1 MQHAT
6 TCPNLCVYCVFVSP
20 QEFAALIDEAR
31 PVVIKN
37 AAQELFGADYNHF
50 SRENFVKRYGD
61 ATVSVGA
68 LPYAN
73 EFKKGR
79 GGTEEKSLH
88 EYVSSFFNPGD
99 IPLYLY
105 SSKFVEENSEVG
117 VSPNT
122 VAVLSLSLLVAR

>member
-1 MQHAT
+1 M
-6 TCPNLCVYCVFVSP
+6 CLYCVLVSP

-31 PVVIKN
+31 PVVIKK
-37 AAQELFGADYNHF
+37 AAQELFGADYSHF
-50 SRENFVKRYGD
+50 ARENFVARYGD

-79 GGTEEKSLH
+79 GGTEEKPLR
-88 EYVSSFFNPGD
+88 EYVSSFVSPGE

-117 VSPNT
+117 ISSCTPTT
-122 VAVLSLSLLVAR
+122 VG